1 MGKRMRASNC
11 THVEMDRVFGQDQQ
25 CYVCGHSPPIGFLY
39 ECKQDAES
47 QSLGDL
53 ISRKTSKIVTL
64 KSELRKELERCGL
77 SESVII
83 TAEGGHYTHQQ
94 LGKLKQQKLEL
105 RQTITD
111 VQQANQANDVM
122 SRLAAMA
129 KAPYSTDGAL
139 NSTPVADTV
148 GAHVQTRPARRLRR

>member
-1 MGKRMRASNC
+1 MRAPNC
-11 THVEMDRVFGQDQQ
+11 THVDMDRVFSHEQQ
-25 CYVCGHSPPIGFLY
+25 CYVCGHSSPIGFLY
-39 ECKQDAES
+39 ECTQDTES

-53 ISRKTSKIVTL
+53 ISRKTSKIVTI

-83 TAEGGHYTHQQ
+83 TAEGGHYTQQQ

-129 KAPYSTDGAL
+129 KAPYSTDGAF
-139 NSTPVADTV
+139 NSTPVADKV
-148 GAHVQTRPARRLRR
+148 GGHVQTRPAGRLRG